1 MERGTHGAGK
11 ELVVVVDCLEEAT
24 LEHLSTVT
32 LPTFACQVALQV
44 LVAGM
49 FAVCPN
55 MRSGGHRCVAIWP
68 LSSPN
73 HGAAPLFLRT
83 HAIRIEVTGGS

>member
-1 MERGTHGAGK
+1 MGGGHHGAGK

-44 LVAGM
+44 LLTRM
-49 FAVCPN
+49 FPVCPN
-55 MRSGGHRCVAIWP
+55 LRRGVHRCTAIWP

-73 HGAAPLFLRT
+73 LATSFPGRMHS
-83 HAIRIEVTGGS
+83 EV